1 MRSRRICYLIW
12 PLAAAFAVAPLHS
25 QSPAPNASATAPT
38 IKVET
43 RVVLLDVVVTDN
55 KGEAVVGLTN
65 KDFQI
70 TEQGMPQSISSFEEH
85 KSAQPVQIKVPQMPA
100 NVFSNFPTTKSADS
114 VNVLLLDLLNTQPP
128 DQALARQQVIK
139 YLDTVQSGAR
149 IAIFALG
156 SQLRIV
162 RGFTTDFSGL
172 SAALDDKSLGVN
184 PQVSALLPTESQ
196 QFSEDLVV
204 HQMRRSQA
212 APAAIESVEQF
223 QTAEAANR
231 GSSRVEL
238 TLQAFQQL
246 ARYLSGIPARK
257 NVFWFSDNFPIS
269 FVPDAKVRAPKY
281 QERVQQTS
289 DMLTAAQVAI
299 YPVSNL
305 GVLGDPTFDVS
316 NLAGTRQQ
324 LEAVLSSN
332 ELAMESIAKETGGR
346 AFYNTNAL
354 SEAVKD
360 AVDIGSHYYTLAYAP
375 TNNKSDGKYRRIQVN
390 LSGGNYKL
398 SYRRGYYADKPRP
411 EANSAEEADDPLI
424 PLIGLGMPN
433 FDQILYKVR
442 VTPKDPQPAPNAP
455 RAGSNTELKPPF
467 TRYDVEFAVS
477 LKDIAM
483 GLPSEAVRRGH
494 IEVML
499 IAFDHDGKI
508 LNILKRRS
516 KLAMDTKVYSATQ
529 TVGLQIHEE
538 IDLPP
543 GDVYLRTGIYDL
555 NSGSCGTIGVPL
567 GTLTAADRVT
577 K

>member
-1 MRSRRICYLIW
+1 MRFPRVCYLVW
-12 PLAAAFAVAPLHS
+12 PLAAAFAIAPLHS
-25 QSPAPNASATAPT
+25 QSPASNSSATAPT
-38 IKVET
+38 IKVVT
-43 RVVLLDVVVTDN
+43 RVVLVDVVVTDDQ
-55 KGEAVVGLTN
+55 GDAIVGLEKKN
-65 KDFQI
+65 FQI
-70 TEQGMPQSISSFEEH
+70 TEEGAPQIISSFEEH
-85 KSAQPVQIKVPQMPA
+85 KSAQPVQIKLPQMPA
-100 NVFSNFPTTKSADS
+100 NVFTNFPTSTSADS

-128 DQALARQQVIK
+128 DQSIARLQVLK
-139 YLDTVQSGAR
+139 YLNSVQPGAR
-149 IAIFALG
+149 LAIFALG
-156 SQLRIV
+156 SQLRMV

-172 SAALDDKSLGVN
+172 SAALDDKNLGVN
-184 PQVSALLPTESQ
+184 PQVSGLLPTQSQ
-196 QFSEDLVV
+196 QFSQDLVV

-212 APAAIESVEQF
+212 SPAAIESVEQF
-223 QTAEAANR
+223 QADEAANR
-231 GSSRVEL
+231 TASRIEI

-257 NVFWFSDNFPIS
+257 NVIWFSDNFPIS
-269 FVPDAKVRAPKY
+269 FLPDSKVHAPKH
-281 QERVQQTS
+281 QENVQQTS

-324 LEAVLSSN
+324 LETILSSN
-332 ELAMESIAKETGGR
+332 QIAMENIAQETGGR

-354 SEAVKD
+354 ND
-360 AVDIGSHYYTLAYAP
+360 AVRDAVNTGSHYYTLAYSP
-375 TNNKSDGKYRRIQVN
+375 SNTRSDGKYRRIQVS
-390 LSGGNYKL
+390 LSSGKYKL

-411 EANSAEEADDPLI
+411 ESASAEEAEDPLI

-442 VTPKDPQPAPNAP
+442 VSPKNPQPAPNAA

-508 LNILKRRS
+508 LNILKRSS
-516 KLAMDTKVYSATQ
+516 KLVMDTQVYAATQ
-529 TVGLQIHEE
+529 PVGLQIHEE
-538 IDLPP
+538 MDIPP

-567 GTLTAADRVT
+567 AALTPAERAM